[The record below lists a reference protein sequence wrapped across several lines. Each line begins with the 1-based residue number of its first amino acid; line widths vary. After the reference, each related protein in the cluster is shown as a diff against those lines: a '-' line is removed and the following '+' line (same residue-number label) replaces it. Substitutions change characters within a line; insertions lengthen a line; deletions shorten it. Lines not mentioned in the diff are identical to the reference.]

1 MEIDIE
7 SSFRNHIDVTVNKN
21 SGEPWRFTGFYNEP
35 ETHKRLGIYYE
46 VYMGRTRFP
55 SCVLRTLM
63 KLLSSQKNWEEG

>member
-1 MEIDIE
+1 MSQLIKTQVNLGA
-7 SSFRNHIDVTVNKN
+7 SLGFTVNLKLTRGMN
-21 SGEPWRFTGFYNEP
+21 
-35 ETHKRLGIYYE
+35 LGIYYE